1 MPTLASTRL
10 SSRSARSA
18 RGYTAIEVL
27 IAMTVMAIGAAAV
40 MSMQKAS
47 VQGNLDA
54 RKTDVANSIARM
66 WVERLERDATQWTQ
80 PNTNNVLGNNLGIA
94 TALFRNLDNGWFVPV
109 PPAATSPMTYAY
121 DILGRDLLPADAGS
135 AVFCVNMRL
144 KTLVTGVPVQGGAP
158 VPQLIR
164 ADVRVVWLRG
174 LGVNPTGTF
183 CDPGNA
189 DMGTSDLNET
199 GRVGGPAYHAIYV
212 TTAVKENPS
221 Q

>member
-1 MPTLASTRL
+1 MISSFRPRL
-10 SSRSARSA
+10 PARAARST

-47 VQGNLDA
+47 VQGNADA

-66 WVERLERDATQWTQ
+66 WVERVERDATQWTQ
-80 PNTNNVLGNNLGIA
+80 PNSANVLANNLGTA
-94 TALFRNLDNGWFVPV
+94 TTLLTNLDNGWFLPTA
-109 PPAATSPMTYAY
+109 PAPMSYAY
-121 DILGRDLLPADAGS
+121 DILGRDLQGNDVGN

-144 KTLVTGVPVQGGAP
+144 KTLVTGVAVQGGAA

-164 ADVRVVWLRG
+164 ADVRVLWLRG
-174 LGVNPTGTF
+174 LGVNPSGAF
-183 CDPGNA
+183 CNVANGDLTA
-189 DMGTSDLNET
+189 ADLNE
-199 GRVGGPAYHAIYV
+199 IYL
-212 TTAVKENPS
+212 TTAVKENAA

>member
-1 MPTLASTRL
+1 MLPSARPCSRSTR
-10 SSRSARSA
+10 SN

-54 RKTDVANSIARM
+54 RKTDVASSIARM
-66 WVERLERDATQWTQ
+66 WVERLESDATQWTQ
-80 PNTNNVLGNNLGIA
+80 PNNNNVLGNNLGTA
-94 TALFRNLDNGWFVPV
+94 TALFTNLDNGWFVPA
-109 PPAATSPMTYAY
+109 PPAPMSFAY
-121 DILGRDLLPADAGS
+121 DILGRDLQGADAAN

-144 KTLVTGVPVQGGAP
+144 KTLVTGIPVQGGAP

-174 LGVNPTGTF
+174 LGVNPSGAF
-183 CDPGNA
+183 CNTSNA
-189 DMGTSDLNET
+189 DMGTADLSET
-199 GRVGGPAYHAIYV
+199 GRLGGPAYHAIYV

-221 Q
+221 I

>member
-1 MPTLASTRL
+1 
-10 SSRSARSA
+10 
-18 RGYTAIEVL
+18 
-27 IAMTVMAIGAAAV
+27 MTVMAIGAAAV

-66 WVERLERDATQWTQ
+66 WVERVERDATQWTQ
-80 PNTNNVLGNNLGIA
+80 PNTNNVLGNNLGTA
-94 TALFRNLDNGWFVPV
+94 TALLGNLDTGWFVPAA
-109 PPAATSPMTYAY
+109 PAPMSSAY
-121 DILGRDLLPADAGS
+121 DILGRDLQGTDAAS
-135 AVFCVNMRL
+135 ATFCVNMRL

-174 LGVNPTGTF
+174 LGVNPTLNNQNGF
-183 CDPGNA
+183 CNA
-189 DMGTSDLNET
+189 SNGDMVAADLNET
-199 GRVGGPAYHAIYV
+199 GRTGGPAYHAIYV

-221 Q
+221 I